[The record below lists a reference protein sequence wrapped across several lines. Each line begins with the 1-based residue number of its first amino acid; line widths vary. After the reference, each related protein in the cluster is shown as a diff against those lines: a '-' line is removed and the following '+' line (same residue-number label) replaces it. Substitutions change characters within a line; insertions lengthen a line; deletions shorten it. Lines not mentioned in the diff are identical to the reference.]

1 MKEDPTMKTHQAEE
15 KEERLVAKLQK
26 QFMSLQQDWDS
37 YKNSKPKTK
46 RRHSTNYSSKF
57 SMVKNLDQLLDSS
70 PRHLMCSLQH
80 HRVSPSEGGE
90 WKVTSNDW
98 AVEEIRRERRAA
110 IESGRLKGRRLFEAE
125 DCERE
130 MGFGGKEEGTWCGGW
145 SNGLAQESEVRS
157 VSFDG
162 SSDGEDGDDE
172 SGKSKEIGVC
182 FQRCSRAKSLGSS
195 SSLAD
200 EKLKMEEGVKKVDR
214 NEGGNNGGRCIV
226 MAMRVVA
233 VASIVFGICFIRGF
247 AGYGNENEV
256 ILVPT

>member
-1 MKEDPTMKTHQAEE
+1 MKEDPTMKAHQAEE
-15 KEERLVAKLQK
+15 KEGSVVAKLQK

-37 YKNSKPKTK
+37 YKNSNPKTK
-46 RRHSTNYSSKF
+46 RRYSTNYSSGF
-57 SMVKNLDQLLDSS
+57 SMAKNLNQLLDSS

-80 HRVSPSEGGE
+80 RVSPSEGGE
-90 WKVTSNDW
+90 WKVRSNDL

-125 DCERE
+125 DCETER
-130 MGFGGKEEGTWCGGW
+130 GYGGKEEGTWSGGW
-145 SNGLAQESEVRS
+145 KNGLAREVRS
-157 VSFDG
+157 LSFDDG
-162 SSDGEDGDDE
+162 SDGDDD

-182 FQRCSRAKSLGSS
+182 FQWCSSAQSSGSFS
-195 SSLAD
+195 ILAD
-200 EKLKMEEGVKKVDR
+200 ENVKTEGVKKVDS
-214 NEGGNNGGRCIV
+214 NEGGYNGGRCIV